1 MNTRTK
7 QMSVIATLGAALLL
21 PLSASQ
27 AGVEKSKSANGGTV
41 TTIRTNGHVAQ
52 ANLSDGDTNGFLLA
66 SRDLVSGTSALDF
79 SYAAINP
86 DNPDIIFLWQ
96 GAGEIPNSAF
106 TNAPNWSSARLAV
119 TTPFAVVRYEIN
131 QATGEITSTP
141 WPPVTF
147 ELTWVPDGLF
157 NSLDRVESIQTFGPV
172 KTYVRGAFSRVST
185 SVSGTWDGHTQTNGS
200 SGTLQDSQNN
210 TVEREITVE
219 LMP

>member
-1 MNTRTK
+1 MKRTTK
-7 QMSVIATLGAALLL
+7 SLSMIAMLGVALLL
-21 PLSASQ
+21 SLSASQ
-27 AGVEKSKSANGGTV
+27 AGVEQSRSANGGTV

-106 TNAPNWSSARLAV
+106 TNALNWSSARLAV
-119 TTPFAVVRYEIN
+119 TTPFPVVRYEIN

-147 ELTWVPDGLF
+147 ELTWVPDGF
-157 NSLDRVESIQTFGPV
+157 FTSLDRVESIQTFGPV
-172 KTYVRGAFSRVST
+172 KTYFRGAFSRVSA

-200 SGTLQDSQNN
+200 SGTLQDTKSN
-210 TVEREITVE
+210 TVQREIHVE
-219 LMP
+219 PNP